1 MTQIAVLPQADF
13 TTDEAGSS
21 DIDFAERLRQETTA
35 VRLRRSKWGVSKT
48 LDKHQ
53 KQIAA
58 DPFGADGSKIAASK
72 KLGDISHPKFKAV
85 TRILNQANEYW
96 QSMTV
101 PYPEEGIRLIR
112 TEKVSE
118 FDASIARM
126 QSELD
131 GAVAQLNQA
140 YFELRRRAERD
151 LGSLYNAAD
160 YPDSLDGMFSLS
172 VEYPSVDPDERLRR
186 LNPAL
191 YEREQRRIQERFDE
205 AVRLAEE
212 AFLSELAGLVQH
224 LCERLEGSQ
233 EGKQKIFRDSAV
245 TNLTEF
251 FERFRQLN
259 IGSNEELDRLVAQAQ
274 GAVRNVT
281 PTRLRDNEALRRTV
295 TFALS
300 NVQQRIDTLMMDR
313 PKRAIS
319 FDDE

>member
-1 MTQIAVLPQADF
+1 M
-13 TTDEAGSS
+13 
-21 DIDFAERLRQETTA
+21 
-35 VRLRRSKWGVSKT
+35 
-48 LDKHQ
+48 
-53 KQIAA
+53 
-58 DPFGADGSKIAASK
+58 
-72 KLGDISHPKFKAV
+72 DISHPKFKAV